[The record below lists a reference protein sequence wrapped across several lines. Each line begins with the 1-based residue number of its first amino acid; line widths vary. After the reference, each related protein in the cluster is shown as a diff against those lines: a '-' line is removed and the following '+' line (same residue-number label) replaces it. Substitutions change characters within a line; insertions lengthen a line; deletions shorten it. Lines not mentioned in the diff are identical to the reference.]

1 MTLLDTMSMYIPR
14 SHWVFEG
21 LAKREKRRTL
31 TNVVLPVP
39 PSPTANAR
47 EKDNKK
53 NVEAPGREMGARRMQ
68 RCTRSEQMSG
78 AMTPSDVE
86 LVGATVS
93 DAYRGRA

>member
-1 MTLLDTMSMYIPR
+1 M
-14 SHWVFEG
+14 FEG

-53 NVEAPGREMGARRMQ
+53 SVEPPGREMGARRMQ
-68 RCTRSEQMSG
+68 HCTRSEQMSG
-78 AMTPSDVE
+78 AMTPSDGE
-86 LVGATVS
+86 LVGAAVS
-93 DAYRGRA
+93 DAYRGQV